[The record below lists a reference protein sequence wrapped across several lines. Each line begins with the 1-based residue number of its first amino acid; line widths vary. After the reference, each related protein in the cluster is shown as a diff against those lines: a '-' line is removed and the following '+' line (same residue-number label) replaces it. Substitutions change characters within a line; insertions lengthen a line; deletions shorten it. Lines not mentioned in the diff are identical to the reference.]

1 MRPKLNGPFG
11 DSPCG
16 LSVLNNILQ
25 GGRTNH
31 SDGMAQEVLLK
42 LSAGHKHPI
51 NKLLPV
57 RISLLGL
64 NQYLTNVITR
74 SLDRV
79 LLASLLAFHHD
90 GHADSTRVS
99 SHIQ

>member
-16 LSVLNNILQ
+16 LSVLNNIPQ

-42 LSAGHKHPI
+42 LPAGHKHPI
-51 NKLLPV
+51 DKFLSM

-64 NQYLTNVITR
+64 NQYLTDVVNR
-74 SLDRV
+74 PLNRV
-79 LLASLLAFHHD
+79 LLASLLAFHHNN
-90 GHADSTRVS
+90 HADSMRVS
-99 SHIQ
+99 SHIR